1 MQKLYP
7 LHVDFLRGNY
17 GDIQSLQ
24 TKYIYIYKK
33 KEKKT
38 PNVMST
44 DVTAHK
50 GLLHR
55 NIPCFASFQD
65 TLISII
71 TLSAEKFVNSH
82 FVNAILAAI
91 SFLLNHE

>member
-1 MQKLYP
+1 
-7 LHVDFLRGNY
+7 
-17 GDIQSLQ
+17 
-24 TKYIYIYKK
+24 
-33 KEKKT
+33 
-38 PNVMST
+38 MST

-71 TLSAEKFVNSH
+71 TLSAENFINMQSLCQRNISRHFISSKPRVNTCFSTLIM
-82 FVNAILAAI
+82 FGKIFASSTIGCSSL
-91 SFLLNHE
+91 

>member
-1 MQKLYP
+1 
-7 LHVDFLRGNY
+7 
-17 GDIQSLQ
+17 
-24 TKYIYIYKK
+24 
-33 KEKKT
+33 
-38 PNVMST
+38 MST

-50 GLLHR
+50 GLLDR

-71 TLSAEKFVNSH
+71 TLSAEKFINSH